1 MSGVK
6 QKPRLIYLCNAI
18 DESTCRERGI
28 TTDSPAATRKVIE
41 VTKAMRDAGVRGIV
55 LSLGRGRQ
63 NGTGRYFPAR
73 VKRVEGVPVVYAP
86 FLDRP
91 HLTHLL
97 SMFALLPLLFRLR
110 QRRVQPVLLA
120 YNRLVHYWLA
130 MELSRWLGFRTFL
143 DLEDGAID
151 GEGSPFRQRLTRFMT
166 ARFDALCGTGAMLA
180 ASALGGQY
188 RGNRTVC
195 CYGVADVAG
204 SPRSFPE
211 SGELL
216 VHIGGTLQYTTGAQL
231 LIDAIRYMRAMPEAP
246 KIRFVITGSGESA
259 EALAALAADAEK
271 PAVEFLGKVSRGAYR
286 QVIGEAHVG
295 LALKLQSGD
304 LADTTFPSK
313 VIEITSTGML
323 LVTTRISD
331 VPILFGEEGALYLD
345 DETPSGLAA
354 LFKRFDSERSMLG
367 RIAAQG
373 QFRIREH
380 CSSVRVGESLKQFF
394 FSSAPVK
401 TTSSSGGE
409 KQ

>member
-1 MSGVK
+1 MK

-41 VTKAMRDAGVRGIV
+41 VSKAMRDAGVRGIV

-97 SMFALLPLLFRLR
+97 SMFALLQLLFRLR

-130 MELSRWLGFRTFL
+130 MELSRWLGFRAFL

-151 GEGSPFRQRLTRFMT
+151 GSGPRFSQWLTRFMS
-166 ARFDALCGTGAMLA
+166 ARFDRICQNGAMLA
-180 ASALGGQY
+180 ASALARQY
-188 RGNRTVC
+188 KGKSTVC
-195 CYGVADVAG
+195 CYGVADIIG
-204 SPRSFPE
+204 GQRNIPE
-211 SGELL
+211 TGELI
-216 VHIGGTLQYTTGAQL
+216 VHLGGTLQPATGAQL
-231 LIDAIRYMRAMPEAP
+231 LIDAIRCMRTMPEAP
-246 KIRFVITGSGESA
+246 NIRFVVTGGGESA
-259 EALAALAADAEK
+259 EALAQLAGEGGLPSVD
-271 PAVEFLGKVSRGAYR
+271 FLGRVSRETYCR
-286 QVIGEAHVG
+286 VIGEAHVG

-313 VIEITSTGML
+313 VIEIASTGML

-331 VPILFGEEGALYLD
+331 VPQLFGKEGAIYVD
-345 DETPSGLAA
+345 DETPLGLAC
-354 LFKRFDSERSMLG
+354 LFRSLDAERAVLG
-367 RIAAQG
+367 QIASHG
-373 QFRIREH
+373 QARVREC
-380 CSSVRVGESLKQFF
+380 CSTDEVGASLKEFF
-394 FSSAPVK
+394 FAPHDA
-401 TTSSSGGE
+401 
-409 KQ
+409 